1 MEIDHKC
8 IWCLHFVYS
17 FYISFFTINHNNVAV
32 KIVACWNR
40 NVFTSSSLLWHWE
53 LVFTIHLRCDP
64 PHSNSPVRSSIL
76 MWECKFTGRLI
87 WFRSL
92 KLTFSIC
99 FRVVVAQQ
107 WNGRDAVWGLEK
119 IQWAM
124 LGMVT
129 EGGDWV
135 VRPSHL
141 IYAGCVCTLLWTD
154 CFETYKVVTYSLCY
168 L

>member
-64 PHSNSPVRSSIL
+64 PHSYSPVRSSIL
-76 MWECKFTGRLI
+76 CVRVYIYRPADLV
-87 WFRSL
+87 S
-92 KLTFSIC
+92 SIKVNLFDMFPC
-99 FRVVVAQQ
+99 CCCSAMEWTRCCLGFGKNTVGNA
-107 WNGRDAVWGLEK
+107 RD
-119 IQWAM
+119 
-124 LGMVT
+124 
-129 EGGDWV
+129 GDWRRWLSSSAV
-135 VRPSHL
+135 TFNICRL
-141 IYAGCVCTLLWTD
+141 CVHFTVDWLFWNL
-154 CFETYKVVTYSLCY
+154 
-168 L
+168 